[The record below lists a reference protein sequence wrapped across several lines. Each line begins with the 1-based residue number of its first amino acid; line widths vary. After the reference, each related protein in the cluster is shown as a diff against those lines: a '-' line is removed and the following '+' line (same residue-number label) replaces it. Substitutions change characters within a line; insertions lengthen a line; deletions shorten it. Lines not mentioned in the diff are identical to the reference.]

1 MDCRVKPGNDS
12 AFVSPL
18 CCPSYDARSNRHT
31 WNSIRIKL
39 ARRIVQA
46 RRLGVEGAGAFVFA
60 FALRQRRAAMP
71 AGPRRHRR
79 RFAALLIASEID
91 DVASSGYDFLNH
103 YCPRGVRQCYDRKG
117 SLKRSAQRSNFT
129 GEIEAPMRCPVLN
142 ARRSFLTSSCFARR
156 A

>member
-18 CCPSYDARSNRHT
+18 SCPSYDARSNRHT

-39 ARRIVQA
+39 ARRIAQA

-60 FALRQRRAAMP
+60 FTLRQRRAAMP
-71 AGPRRHRR
+71 AGPPRHRR
-79 RFAALLIASEID
+79 RFAGGVAALLIASEID

-103 YCPRGVRQCYDRKG
+103 YCPSRRE
-117 SLKRSAQRSNFT
+117 T
-129 GEIEAPMRCPVLN
+129 VL
-142 ARRSFLTSSCFARR
+142 
-156 A
+156 